1 MSSWRIHPHCS
12 DAICRSYSPWHKF
25 KLENALPDKICNH
38 YVKNLFVGPP
48 MDWTLAAETKS
59 VEPIGSYLNSGV
71 FFVVF
76 LPFPFQELLKH
87 YSFGFI
93 PEMGDLG
100 RCSLTH
106 SLLFPIQFFTVSLS
120 AINLTHARGRNNS
133 SRRKKLVISS
143 KKLEPVSEENTL

>member
-1 MSSWRIHPHCS
+1 MAVFDQAWLLNLRKIDFPTIRPLELMLLFFCIEPFRSSAMQVLFPPKSLWQ
-12 DAICRSYSPWHKF
+12 KF
-25 KLENALPDKICNH
+25 KLENALSDNMCTLFDKTRPL
-38 YVKNLFVGPP
+38 YETRWGLG
-48 MDWTLAAETKS
+48 LAAGTKS

-100 RCSLTH
+100 RRSLTR

-120 AINLTHARGRNNS
+120 RQ
-133 SRRKKLVISS
+133 
-143 KKLEPVSEENTL
+143 